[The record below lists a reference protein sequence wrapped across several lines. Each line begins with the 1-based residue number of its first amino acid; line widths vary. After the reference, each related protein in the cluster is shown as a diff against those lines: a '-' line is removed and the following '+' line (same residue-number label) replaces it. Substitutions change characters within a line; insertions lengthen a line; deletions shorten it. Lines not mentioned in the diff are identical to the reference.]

1 MQMLGITLTRPV
13 ECDLSDL
20 TWRQRQHRRAT
31 CVDRQVFLNALYFL
45 ARQDLHSASLAQAK
59 NKQTSSCVHRYILLA
74 IHRIRHRTGLDRRT
88 DGSLPKQLTVAS
100 VKGKEISLASAAEQ
114 QIRSSRQDAGLRYIS
129 HLELPLHFTGVRIK
143 RSNSTVSLFLLPK
156 IRSRRPIKGYS
167 RPRRS
172 PHITPAWPTTRDGKH
187 DKHRGGVDPGG
198 DVEQTSAWAVRGG
211 IPTGSAWVTRRN
223 EGSFRAGDLARKKH
237 GSALFIKATG
247 PGHRD
252 EGFSQQELARRAI
265 KHIEEAVAVG
275 PQYDLA
281 WLALPFH
288 VGQNRDLY
296 GIIVELVVWR
306 ELVVPFQLAGIG
318 V

>member
-59 NKQTSSCVHRYILLA
+59 NKQTSSCVHRYIFLA

-88 DGSLPKQLTVAS
+88 DGCLPKQLTVAG

-129 HLELPLHFTGVRIK
+129 HLELPLHFTGVRIN
-143 RSNSTVSLFLLPK
+143 RSNSAVSLFFLPK

-167 RPRRS
+167 RPVRS
-172 PHITPAWPTTRDGKH
+172 PRKIPAFPVLGGSL

-198 DVEQTSAWAVRGG
+198 DVEQTGPWVARGG
-211 IPTGSAWVTRRN
+211 IPTGSAWVTRID
-223 EGSFRAGDLARKKH
+223 EGSFRAGGLARNTH
-237 GSALFIKATG
+237 GPALFIKATG
-247 PGHRD
+247 PVHLD
-252 EGFSQQELARRAI
+252 EGFPQQELARRAI

-296 GIIVELVVWR
+296 GIIVELVVRR
-306 ELVVPFQLAGIG
+306 ELVVPPDLD
-318 V
+318 